1 MKFAIIEGRQTRLIT
16 GNKITYLYNHL
27 GRDSIAL
34 EAENDVWNLN
44 AGYGWGKN
52 VIIQAYIYGK
62 PQGAQIL
69 SSGLVWF
76 FCAIHLYYLLCRKAR
91 HINLKKIKLTKEE
104 TYKDSQREGK
114 QRMEWLIQSL
124 KRGRKLCTNV
134 RKRHLIR

>member
-52 VIIQAYIYGK
+52 VIIQADIYGK

-91 HINLKKIKLTKEE
+91 HINFKKDKVNKGRNIRSAKEKENKKWSDWYRVWKEE
-104 TYKDSQREGK
+104 ANSVPK
-114 QRMEWLIQSL
+114 
-124 KRGRKLCTNV
+124 
-134 RKRHLIR
+134 